1 MRRRPVTLAFEPTV
15 AILAK
20 IACALQIGGMVNA
33 ARPLSGFAA
42 VLLSAM
48 LAAALAL
55 SPARA
60 QTLAFEP
67 VLESDAVQVMAARWQ
82 PDTAR
87 RTIAPRPAV
96 EIGWPVERAQALLD
110 AIPAVALEGLDP
122 AEYRPDALAAA
133 IAAGEGAELD
143 RVATTVFT
151 WLVEDYRDGRTP
163 IDARRAYLMEDA
175 DTARVSAAVLMERA
189 LATGDIRGTLNS
201 LLPSHP
207 DYAALRAVLSI
218 TPAQETAR
226 RERIRANMDR
236 WRWLPR
242 DLGGIH
248 LLVNVPEFMLRLNV
262 NGEVMR
268 SYRVIVG
275 RPGRTA
281 TPMMAEMVEGVIFN
295 PTWTVPQ
302 SIVVGEG
309 LGRRVL
315 NNPAWARSMGYTA
328 TRGANGYV
336 SVVQQPGPRNA
347 LGKMKLDMPNAHAIF
362 LHDTPNRNL
371 FNNTNRALSHGCVRV
386 EDAMELALTL
396 SLLGQG
402 ATAHEAMAASA
413 SGNYTLMPL
422 TQQLPVFLG
431 YFTMRVD
438 ENGQLAEYNDIY
450 NRDPPVLASLARPRV
465 RTP

>member
-1 MRRRPVTLAFEPTV
+1 VLRTV
-15 AILAK
+15 AILAR
-20 IACALQIGGMVNA
+20 IAVAFQIGGMVNA
-33 ARPLSGFAA
+33 ARLLSGLAALVWSGVLAA
-42 VLLSAM
+42 VLVPT
-48 LAAALAL
+48 
-55 SPARA
+55 PAHA
-60 QTLAFEP
+60 QRLPFES
-67 VLESDAVQVMAARWQ
+67 VLESDAVQVMAAQWQ

-87 RTIAPRPAV
+87 RAIAPRPAG

-133 IAAGEGAELD
+133 IAAGEGEELD
-143 RVATTVFT
+143 QVATTVFT

-175 DTARVSAAVLMERA
+175 DTARISAAVLMERA
-189 LATGDIRGTLNS
+189 LVTGDMRGTLNG

-207 DYAALRAVLSI
+207 DYGALRAVLSI
-218 TPAQETAR
+218 TPPEETER
-226 RERIRANMDR
+226 RARIRANMDR

-268 SYRVIVG
+268 TYRIIVG
-275 RPGRTA
+275 QPGRNA

-295 PTWTVPQ
+295 PNWTVPQ

-328 TRGANGYV
+328 TRGANGYI

-386 EDAMELALTL
+386 EDAMELAVTL
-396 SLLGQG
+396 SLLGEG

-413 SGNYTLMPL
+413 SGDYTLMPL
-422 TQQLPVFLG
+422 AQQLPVYLA

-438 ENGQLAEYNDIY
+438 EYGRLVEYNDIY
-450 NRDPPVLASLARPRV
+450 GRDAPVLASLARPRA
-465 RTP
+465 RTL